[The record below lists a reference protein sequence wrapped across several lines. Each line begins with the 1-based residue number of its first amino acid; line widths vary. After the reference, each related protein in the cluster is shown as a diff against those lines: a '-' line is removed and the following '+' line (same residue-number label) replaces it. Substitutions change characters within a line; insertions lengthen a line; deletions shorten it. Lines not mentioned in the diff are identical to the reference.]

1 MVWALLKSFSIC
13 DDKIFM
19 FFCEKGLGVFFI
31 SYKDIMD
38 EKKTP
43 KNAEKIYCKY
53 CDFNCSKNSDW
64 VRHIS
69 RPKHLESEKG
79 YKMVSNDDKKTPK
92 NAEKGFDC
100 GCGKKY
106 KHYSGFWRHKKNC
119 DLIGPENTL
128 IHDTP
133 KDQHIDKDEIIKYLM
148 KENSEFK
155 EMMIELCKNGTNV
168 INNSNNMNNSH
179 NKTFNL
185 QIFLNETC
193 KDAMNIMD
201 FVDSLKLQLCDLERI
216 GEVGFVTGISDIII
230 KNLKALDISKR
241 PVHCADTKREVMYV
255 KDNDKWEKE
264 QEGNKKLKKAI
275 KHIAKKNSMNINLF
289 KDKYPDCINSYSRK
303 SDQFNKIYIEA
314 YGGSGNEDV
323 DNENKIIKNIAKVVG
338 IDKSL

>member
-1 MVWALLKSFSIC
+1 M
-13 DDKIFM
+13 
-19 FFCEKGLGVFFI
+19 
-31 SYKDIMD
+31 
-38 EKKTP
+38 
-43 KNAEKIYCKY
+43 
-53 CDFNCSKNSDW
+53 
-64 VRHIS
+64 
-69 RPKHLESEKG
+69 
-79 YKMVSNDDKKTPK
+79 
-92 NAEKGFDC
+92 
-100 GCGKKY
+100 
-106 KHYSGFWRHKKNC
+106 
-119 DLIGPENTL
+119 LI
-128 IHDTP
+128 
-133 KDQHIDKDEIIKYLM
+133 

-155 EMMIELCKNGTNV
+155 DMMIELCKNGTN
-168 INNSNNMNNSH
+168 IINNNNAMNNSN

-185 QIFLNETC
+185 QLFLNETC

-241 PVHCADTKREVMYV
+241 PIHCADTKREVMYV
-255 KDNDKWEKE
+255 KDNNIWEKE

-289 KDKYPDCINSYSRK
+289 KDKYPDCINSHSRK

-323 DNENKIIKNIAKVVG
+323 DNENKIIKNIAKVVF

>member
-1 MVWALLKSFSIC
+1 MPK
-13 DDKIFM
+13 M
-19 FFCEKGLGVFFI
+19 
-31 SYKDIMD
+31 
-38 EKKTP
+38 P
-43 KNAEKIYCKY
+43 KNAEKYSCKLCNFICSKKSNYDTHLLRPKHKNRTFLNNLEQKNAENAENTIMFNCKY
-53 CDFNCSKNSDW
+53 CEKPYGARNSLW
-64 VRHIS
+64 YH
-69 RPKHLESEKG
+69 EK
-79 YKMVSNDDKKTPK
+79 KCAHNHENDCKSTIINDPSDK
-92 NAEKGFDC
+92 E
-100 GCGKKY
+100 
-106 KHYSGFWRHKKNC
+106 
-119 DLIGPENTL
+119 LIMML
-128 IHDTP
+128 I
-133 KDQHIDKDEIIKYLM
+133 

-155 EMMIELCKNGTNV
+155 DMMIELCKNGTN
-168 INNSNNMNNSH
+168 IINNNNAMNNSN

-185 QIFLNETC
+185 QLFLNETC

-241 PVHCADTKREVMYV
+241 PIHCADTKREVMYV
-255 KDNDKWEKE
+255 KDNNIWEKE

-289 KDKYPDCINSYSRK
+289 KDKYPDCINSHSRK

-323 DNENKIIKNIAKVVG
+323 DNENKIIKNIAKVVF

>member
-1 MVWALLKSFSIC
+1 MDDAGGQKDYKFTQQNAVDFVCECGKEYKHRQGLWKHKKVCSSTSTVSEDA
-13 DDKIFM
+13 DDKTSQENLLLTNLI
-19 FFCEKGLGVFFI
+19 
-31 SYKDIMD
+31 
-38 EKKTP
+38 
-43 KNAEKIYCKY
+43 
-53 CDFNCSKNSDW
+53 
-64 VRHIS
+64 
-69 RPKHLESEKG
+69 LEVVKQNKE
-79 YKMVSNDDKKTPK
+79 
-92 NAEKGFDC
+92 
-100 GCGKKY
+100 
-106 KHYSGFWRHKKNC
+106 
-119 DLIGPENTL
+119 
-128 IHDTP
+128 
-133 KDQHIDKDEIIKYLM
+133 LM

-155 EMMIELCKNGTNV
+155 DLMLEQNRMVLELAKNAGNNTNTV
-168 INNSNNMNNSH
+168 NSH

-230 KNLKALDISKR
+230 KNLKALDVSKR

-323 DNENKIIKNIAKVVG
+323 DNENKIIKNIAKVVA

>member
-1 MVWALLKSFSIC
+1 MFSNIENP
-13 DDKIFM
+13 KKPQNFY
-19 FFCEKGLGVFFI
+19 CEKCDFI
-31 SYKDIMD
+31 TYNKKDFLRHVVTQKHLSNDNQSLSI
-38 EKKTP
+38 EKTP
-43 KNAEKIYCKY
+43 KKPKSQ
-53 CDFNCSKNSDW
+53 DFEC
-64 VRHIS
+64 I
-69 RPKHLESEKG
+69 
-79 YKMVSNDDKKTPK
+79 
-92 NAEKGFDC
+92 
-100 GCGKKY
+100 CGKKY
-106 KHYSGFWRHKKNC
+106 KDYSGLWRHNKKCNYNNG
-119 DLIGPENTL
+119 DTSGYSVNTESDPLNLNNALEDADDKTAHENLLLSNLILEVVKQN
-128 IHDTP
+128 
-133 KDQHIDKDEIIKYLM
+133 KELM

-155 EMMIELCKNGTNV
+155 DLMLEQNKMMMELCKNGTNNTNTV
-168 INNSNNMNNSH
+168 NSH

-230 KNLKALDISKR
+230 KNLKALDVSKR

>member
-1 MVWALLKSFSIC
+1 MATQKSTISGILYECNLCDYITYKKSDYVKHVKTIKHTKEILATNGNTLATHLSTNKNLACEIC
-13 DDKIFM
+13 NKNYKDRTGLWRHQKKCNNNINNNQVADDKSIQENMMLTNFVL
-19 FFCEKGLGVFFI
+19 EVIK
-31 SYKDIMD
+31 S
-38 EKKTP
+38 
-43 KNAEKIYCKY
+43 
-53 CDFNCSKNSDW
+53 NSD
-64 VRHIS
+64 IQ
-69 RPKHLESEKG
+69 KQNQDFQNKILETFQEV
-79 YKMVSNDDKKTPK
+79 M
-92 NAEKGFDC
+92 
-100 GCGKKY
+100 
-106 KHYSGFWRHKKNC
+106 
-119 DLIGPENTL
+119 
-128 IHDTP
+128 
-133 KDQHIDKDEIIKYLM
+133 
-148 KENSEFK
+148 
-155 EMMIELCKNGTNV
+155 KNGTNV
-168 INNSNNMNNSH
+168 INNNNTMTNSH

-230 KNLKALDISKR
+230 KNLKALDVSKR
-241 PVHCADTKREVMYV
+241 PVHCADKKREVMYV

-289 KDKYPDCINSYSRK
+289 KDTYPDCVNSYSRK

-323 DNENKIIKNIAKVVG
+323 DNENKIIKNIAKVVF

>member
-1 MVWALLKSFSIC
+1 MLTHFPPFSPKYSCEYCGIVTNNKKDYDTHLLTAKHNKLTNLTENEHFFPPKHICKKCDKIYKSRVGLWNHKKKCINNIDNIDNIHNIDNINNIDILDTNIILQLLKQNDEFKNMLIEQSKSIVEQNNKLLEVC
-13 DDKIFM
+13 
-19 FFCEKGLGVFFI
+19 
-31 SYKDIMD
+31 
-38 EKKTP
+38 
-43 KNAEKIYCKY
+43 KNGI
-53 CDFNCSKNSDW
+53 NN
-64 VRHIS
+64 
-69 RPKHLESEKG
+69 
-79 YKMVSNDDKKTPK
+79 
-92 NAEKGFDC
+92 
-100 GCGKKY
+100 
-106 KHYSGFWRHKKNC
+106 
-119 DLIGPENTL
+119 NTL
-128 IHDTP
+128 I
-133 KDQHIDKDEIIKYLM
+133 
-148 KENSEFK
+148 N
-155 EMMIELCKNGTNV
+155 
-168 INNSNNMNNSH
+168 NNSH

-230 KNLKALDISKR
+230 KNLKAMDISKR

-289 KDKYPDCINSYSRK
+289 KDKYPDCVNSHSRK

-323 DNENKIIKNIAKVVG
+323 DNENKIIKNIAKVVF

>member
-1 MVWALLKSFSIC
+1 VWYHEQKCKNNEHNEHNEHNEPSEDDDNSLQENLLLSNLI
-13 DDKIFM
+13 
-19 FFCEKGLGVFFI
+19 
-31 SYKDIMD
+31 
-38 EKKTP
+38 
-43 KNAEKIYCKY
+43 
-53 CDFNCSKNSDW
+53 
-64 VRHIS
+64 
-69 RPKHLESEKG
+69 LEVVKQNKE
-79 YKMVSNDDKKTPK
+79 
-92 NAEKGFDC
+92 
-100 GCGKKY
+100 
-106 KHYSGFWRHKKNC
+106 
-119 DLIGPENTL
+119 
-128 IHDTP
+128 
-133 KDQHIDKDEIIKYLM
+133 LM
-148 KENSEFK
+148 KENGEFK
-155 EMMIELCKNGTNV
+155 DMMLEQNKLVLEIAKNGTNV

-289 KDKYPDCINSYSRK
+289 KDKYPDCINSHSRK

>member
-1 MVWALLKSFSIC
+1 MK
-13 DDKIFM
+13 KISEISKIY
-19 FFCEKGLGVFFI
+19 FCENCNYNCSKQSEWSKHLLTSKHENRTNIEQKI
-31 SYKDIMD
+31 SKIS
-38 EKKTP
+38 
-43 KNAEKIYCKY
+43 KNSFQCKY
-53 CDFNCSKNSDW
+53 CQKSYVARNSVWYHEQKCKNNEHNEHNEHNEPSEDDDNSLQENLLLSNL
-64 VRHIS
+64 I
-69 RPKHLESEKG
+69 LEVVKQNKE
-79 YKMVSNDDKKTPK
+79 
-92 NAEKGFDC
+92 
-100 GCGKKY
+100 
-106 KHYSGFWRHKKNC
+106 
-119 DLIGPENTL
+119 
-128 IHDTP
+128 
-133 KDQHIDKDEIIKYLM
+133 LM
-148 KENSEFK
+148 KENGEFK
-155 EMMIELCKNGTNV
+155 DMMLEQNKLVLEIAKNGTNV

-289 KDKYPDCINSYSRK
+289 KDKYPDCINSHSRK

>member
-1 MVWALLKSFSIC
+1 METFGTKKISEISAKYYCEIC
-13 DDKIFM
+13 NFK
-19 FFCEKGLGVFFI
+19 
-31 SYKDIMD
+31 
-38 EKKTP
+38 
-43 KNAEKIYCKY
+43 
-53 CDFNCSKNSDW
+53 CSRASEWNIH
-64 VRHIS
+64 VH
-69 RPKHLESEKG
+69 RPKHLNGNLELNKSPLTDFICKCGNIYTTKSGLWKHHKKCNYTDNTSICNINTDNAHLITTNSSEDF
-79 YKMVSNDDKKTPK
+79 DDKPS
-92 NAEKGFDC
+92 AENLFL
-100 GCGKKY
+100 
-106 KHYSGFWRHKKNC
+106 SN
-119 DLIGPENTL
+119 LILEVVKQN
-128 IHDTP
+128 
-133 KDQHIDKDEIIKYLM
+133 KELM

-155 EMMIELCKNGTNV
+155 DMMLEQNKMMLELAKNAGTN
-168 INNSNNMNNSH
+168 NNTMTNSH

-230 KNLKALDISKR
+230 KNLKALDVSKR

-255 KDNDKWEKE
+255 KDNNKWEKE

-323 DNENKIIKNIAKVVG
+323 DNENKIIKNIAKVVF
-338 IDKSL
+338 IDKTL

>member
-1 MVWALLKSFSIC
+1 
-13 DDKIFM
+13 
-19 FFCEKGLGVFFI
+19 
-31 SYKDIMD
+31 MD
-38 EKKTP
+38 FTP
-43 KNAEKIYCKY
+43 ENAEKYVCEICDFKCCKNSDKDRHLLTRKHQNRTILNHLEPKSANLQFNCKY
-53 CDFNCSKNSDW
+53 CQKSYKVRNSLWYHENKCNSQVNTISIKSEDVDDKSIQENMMLTNLVLEVIKSNSD
-64 VRHIS
+64 IQ
-69 RPKHLESEKG
+69 KQNQDFQNKILETFQEV
-79 YKMVSNDDKKTPK
+79 M
-92 NAEKGFDC
+92 
-100 GCGKKY
+100 
-106 KHYSGFWRHKKNC
+106 
-119 DLIGPENTL
+119 
-128 IHDTP
+128 
-133 KDQHIDKDEIIKYLM
+133 
-148 KENSEFK
+148 
-155 EMMIELCKNGTNV
+155 KNGTNV
-168 INNSNNMNNSH
+168 TNNNNTMTHSH

-230 KNLKALDISKR
+230 KNLKALDVSKR

-255 KDNDKWEKE
+255 KDNNIWEKE

-289 KDKYPDCINSYSRK
+289 KDKYPECVNSHSRK

-323 DNENKIIKNIAKVVG
+323 DNENKIIKNIAKVVF